1 MTYVTSIKYFMIAAG
16 CYCVWQL
23 LFATSVP
30 HGKSQSIS
38 FCLIFSDSLL
48 LASAILEP
56 VEKT

>member
-1 MTYVTSIKYFMIAAG
+1 MIAAA

-30 HGKSQSIS
+30 HGKSQNIS